1 MDGYF
6 HEQYWWWCFISFC
19 WGEKERQEGINLP
32 SIWYIVL
39 LSCPFVNDNNIH
51 PHLNLLCFFT
61 YEFVPSPIN
70 FNGHRY
76 FKNTDIYPPFNY
88 KNNLWPC
95 RLMII
100 IIDKCAFLNLPRQ
113 LTSQKNFLMNTT
125 TTLKLPDCLML
136 LFVLT
141 AYASFAHWEMWM
153 SGKARKNFRA
163 NPPKKYFYRWKF
175 RITSFPWIHSARS

>member
-113 LTSQKNFLMNTT
+113 HKSKEFPNEYNHHTKAPRLSYAIIRAY
-125 TTLKLPDCLML
+125 CLCFFCSL
-136 LFVLT
+136 GNVNV
-141 AYASFAHWEMWM
+141 
-153 SGKARKNFRA
+153 RKGQEELQSE
-163 NPPKKYFYRWKF
+163 P
-175 RITSFPWIHSARS
+175 S